1 MFEVLVYVYENY
13 WQGDACAEPLRL
25 GKRLAAAG
33 FEPLEIEEALTW
45 LAGLTMATQRSG
57 QSPQAGATI
66 ARAPSPDATLASMAS
81 QPQPASSTQ
90 AMRIYSATEQNKLG
104 AHGLAF
110 IHCLEC
116 ASALPAELREITI
129 ERALAA
135 PCDEV
140 ALDDLKIIILM
151 VYWRLGQEPD
161 ALVLDELCEDSTER
175 VSH

>member
-13 WQGDACAEPLRL
+13 WQGDACPEPLRL

-45 LAGLTMATQRSG
+45 LAGLTVATQT
-57 QSPQAGATI
+57 AGHTPNGAEAT
-66 ARAPSPDATLASMAS
+66 AAAHAPVALMA
-81 QPQPASSTQ
+81 PQPLPAASTR
-90 AMRIYSATEQNKLG
+90 AMRVYSSTEQNKLS

-110 IHCLEC
+110 IHCLES
-116 ASALPAELREITI
+116 AGALPADLREITI

-161 ALVLDELCEDSTER
+161 ALVLDELCDDSTER